1 MPSAGRSSPPTWCC
15 ARGWPAT
22 RSASSG
28 CKITSRR
35 PLLPTSTRGA
45 SGSSTPCRRRRP
57 ASCSVSDGARVEA
70 DMTDPSFDILQ
81 PKDWA
86 PPQGYANGIA
96 AQGRQIFIAGQ
107 IGWNSRGELVSDD
120 FAAQVEQALANVVAV
135 LAEAGG
141 SPQHLTRLT
150 WYITDKQAYVSARK
164 AIGDAYRRVIG
175 RH

>member
-1 MPSAGRSSPPTWCC
+1 
-15 ARGWPAT
+15 
-22 RSASSG
+22 
-28 CKITSRR
+28 
-35 PLLPTSTRGA
+35 
-45 SGSSTPCRRRRP
+45 
-57 ASCSVSDGARVEA
+57 
-70 DMTDPSFDILQ
+70 MTDPSFDILQ

-175 RH
+175 RHFPAMTLVVVAGLLEEGAKVEIEATAVIPAAQVTAANPG